1 MRLLRRASAKSNEL
15 VLEITEQSA
24 DGRRFDRRLTLE
36 KQ

>member
-15 VLEITEQSA
+15 VMEITEQHA
-24 DGRRFDRRLTLE
+24 GGRRFERRLALE